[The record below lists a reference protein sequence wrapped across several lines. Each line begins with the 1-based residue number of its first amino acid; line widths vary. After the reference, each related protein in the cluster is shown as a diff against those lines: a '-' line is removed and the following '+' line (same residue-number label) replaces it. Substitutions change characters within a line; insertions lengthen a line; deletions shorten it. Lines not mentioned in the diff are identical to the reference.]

1 MALDAGTHL
10 FIIPDPT
17 AASATPA
24 VSNDVALTGTG
35 VLGGFFVG
43 EDMTI
48 EEFAVTFT
56 TAGSATALVAKL
68 QLCRDTQLANAA
80 DIVGLPV
87 TLTAGST
94 GSALMTAPSATAAV
108 GTTIVK
114 RYNFQL
120 KKGDF
125 VVINQTTGTTGGNG
139 YFTIKCYP
147 SGEALLGTKLQSTTV
162 VSTLASTT

>member
-24 VSNDVALTGTG
+24 VSNDMALTGTG

-48 EEFAVTFT
+48 EEFAITFT

-80 DIVGLPV
+80 DIAGVPIG
-87 TLTAGST
+87 TAAA
-94 GSALMTAPSATAAV
+94 SALLTAPSATAAV

-120 KKGDF
+120 RKGDF

-139 YFTIKCYP
+139 YATIKCYP
-147 SGEALLGTKLQSTTV
+147 SGESLLGTKLQASTV